1 MSHARLDI
9 HSISTTLRNDEKSC
23 DSSPS
28 PFLVFTVRVTDEF
41 RAQPGETDRGEE
53 VGSKFKKANRKQS
66 RERERE
72 QWCVLDC
79 VSLLILLSRVVL
91 AAEWIEGEA
100 SLSVYVKNC
109 VTGRLHLLS
118 SDRILPLRK
127 GKTLSFPGVE
137 IFEGLTKG
145 KIERL
150 GDDGGCEEFSCRI
163 KLRSECARVCL

>member
-72 QWCVLDC
+72 
-79 VSLLILLSRVVL
+79 R
-91 AAEWIEGEA
+91 AM
-100 SLSVYVKNC
+100 
-109 VTGRLHLLS
+109 
-118 SDRILPLRK
+118 
-127 GKTLSFPGVE
+127 
-137 IFEGLTKG
+137 
-145 KIERL
+145 
-150 GDDGGCEEFSCRI
+150 
-163 KLRSECARVCL
+163 VCP